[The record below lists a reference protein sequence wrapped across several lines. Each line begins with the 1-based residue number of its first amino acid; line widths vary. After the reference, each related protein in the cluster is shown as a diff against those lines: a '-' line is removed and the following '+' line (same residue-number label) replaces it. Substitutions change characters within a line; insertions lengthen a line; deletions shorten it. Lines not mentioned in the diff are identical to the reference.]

1 MSPPDVLVVSIDST
15 IGWRAAA
22 DELTAAFQR
31 AGAEVRRVST
41 GPVPTVRTF
50 ALTDYVQ
57 ARAAARTAREEIA
70 RDRPGAV
77 VYCSIVASL
86 LWPEPGVVWL
96 DSLAAENRPGRHGV
110 WQRRV
115 ERRRLRQA
123 QMVLTM
129 SPHSLDPLGETK
141 PASVLVPTPVDPSG
155 TPAPHRDIDVL
166 TYAGNPQKKRLE
178 FVLKTWGRARRPG
191 EKLVIAGID
200 ELPNGAKE
208 LESVELAGRLDA
220 EEYRAL
226 LRRTRVFLAAPKR
239 EDYGIAPLEALADG
253 CVLVTSPAP
262 GPYAALHLARELDA
276 SLVGEDLVGPLRSAL
291 DDPRPGYAER
301 ALELLKPFRRAGV
314 DRTLAT
320 EVIPRLT
327 SSGG

>member
-1 MSPPDVLVVSIDST
+1 VDVLLVSVGAT
-15 IGWRAAA
+15 TGWGAAA
-22 DELTAAFQR
+22 RELQAAFALAGAR
-31 AGAEVRRVST
+31 AGIAGT
-41 GPVPTVRTF
+41 GPLPEVRTF
-50 ALTDYVQ
+50 MLTDLVQ
-57 ARAAARTAREEIA
+57 ARAARGTAAAAIA
-70 RDRPGAV
+70 QHRPRAL
-77 VYCSIVASL
+77 VYCSITAAL
-86 LWPEPGVVWL
+86 LWPAPGAIWL
-96 DSLAAENRPGRHGV
+96 DALAAENRPGRHGV